1 MRDGQNHKQ
10 QQCLAWLAGL
20 KTMASLA
27 MFPMPLAHG
36 TLAGRHHRLLNR
48 LPAWSLV
55 L

>member
-1 MRDGQNHKQ
+1 MRDRQIHKLW
-10 QQCLAWLAGL
+10 QCLAWLAAL

-36 TLAGRHHRLLNR
+36 TLARRHYRLFNR

>member
-1 MRDGQNHKQ
+1 MRGAAINNLLQYA
-10 QQCLAWLAGL
+10 AWLAAPR
-20 KTMASLA
+20 TMASLA

-36 TLAGRHHRLLNR
+36 TLARRHYRLFNR

>member
-1 MRDGQNHKQ
+1 MSTGAINNLW
-10 QQCLAWLAGL
+10 QCVAWLAAL

-36 TLAGRHHRLLNR
+36 TLVGRHYRLLNR
-48 LPAWSLV
+48 LPARSLV

>member
-1 MRDGQNHKQ
+1 MQKATINNLW
-10 QQCLAWLAGL
+10 QCDPWLATL

-36 TLAGRHHRLLNR
+36 TLAGRHHRLLYR
-48 LPAWSLV
+48 LLAWSPV